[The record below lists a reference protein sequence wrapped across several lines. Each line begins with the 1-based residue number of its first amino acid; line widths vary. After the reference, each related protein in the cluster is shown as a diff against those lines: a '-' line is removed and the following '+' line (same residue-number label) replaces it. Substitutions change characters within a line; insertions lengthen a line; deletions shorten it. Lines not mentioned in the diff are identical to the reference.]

1 MEDEKLFAEMDLQ
14 STSQSQEY
22 LTFTTYSTS
31 GLLFVIQNI
40 EATKNHVQV
49 AALTIIQRNRVWTS
63 ILILMV
69 NISIKGTQAYFKL

>member
-49 AALTIIQRNRVWTS
+49 ASLTIIQRNRVWTS